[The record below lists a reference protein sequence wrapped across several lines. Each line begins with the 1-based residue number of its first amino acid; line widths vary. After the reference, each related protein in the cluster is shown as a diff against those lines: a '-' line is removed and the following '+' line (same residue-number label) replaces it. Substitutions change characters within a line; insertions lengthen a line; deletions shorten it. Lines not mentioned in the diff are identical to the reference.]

1 MSKKMEKL
9 KRIVSK
15 LSARY
20 GADDP
25 DVHRIQSEMML
36 LSEMETKHPELSAK
50 KAAKYSFQSSA
61 RQLYMATGKTA
72 PH

>member
-20 GADDP
+20 GAEDP
-25 DVHRIQSEMML
+25 DVQRIEAELVL
-36 LSEMETKHPELSAK
+36 LSELESNHPELSAN

-61 RQLYMATGKTA
+61 RQLFIAEGKNA

>member
-9 KRIVSK
+9 KRVVSK

-25 DVHRIQSEMML
+25 DVQRIQVELAL
-36 LSEMETKHPELSAK
+36 LSELETKHPELSSK
-50 KAAKYSFQSSA
+50 KAAKYAFQSSA
-61 RQLYMATGKTA
+61 RQLYIASGKTA